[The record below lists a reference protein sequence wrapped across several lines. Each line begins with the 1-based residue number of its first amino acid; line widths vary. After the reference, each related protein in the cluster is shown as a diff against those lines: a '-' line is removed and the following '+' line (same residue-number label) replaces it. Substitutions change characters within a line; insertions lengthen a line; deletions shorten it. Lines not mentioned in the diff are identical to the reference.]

1 MKFKDFQKLNFPAAL
16 LRIQKVFIVYTSS
29 VDKRPRSVFYWGWI
43 SRQAYD
49 SSCFFSPFSGF
60 LTLHPLKLRWV
71 CALAPNYNRIFP
83 WVVWSG
89 AGTAAAAV
97 ERPAGK
103 MMEEISIMVAY
114 DAHVFSQLHDED
126 FLTSLVAISKPR
138 SMVGG
143 ALHILLG
150 LLFLF

>member
-1 MKFKDFQKLNFPAAL
+1 MQ
-16 LRIQKVFIVYTSS
+16 VFTGYPSS
-29 VDKRPRSVFYWGWI
+29 IDKRPPFVFLWEWI
-43 SRQAYD
+43 TRQACD
-49 SSCFFSPFSGF
+49 SSCFFFFSSGF

-71 CALAPNYNRIFP
+71 CALALSCSRISP
-83 WVVWSG
+83 WRVWSG
-89 AGTAAAAV
+89 AGAAAAAV

-126 FLTSLVAISKPR
+126 FLTGLVAISKPR

-143 ALHILLG
+143 ALHTALG
-150 LLFLF
+150 LVFLFSCGAYTPTAVEESLSGN